1 MPARGIQLSWKMSA
15 RRSLILLV
23 TDSLILHSNMASLLP
38 IWSMVFTRSMSRF
51 VIPEMWQVVKL
62 SNFMPL
68 PLRGLSQAVIG
79 TSLSVHRPVTSALPL
94 RSMSRL
100 RLLKSETSS
109 SLTDPSIS

>member
-1 MPARGIQLSWKMSA
+1 MENVSKEVFYPFGYGLSYTTFEYGKPSVN
-15 RRSLILLV
+15 LV
-23 TDSLILHSNMASLLP
+23 NG
-38 IWSMVFTRSMSRF
+38 VYKVNVEV
-51 VIPEMWQVVKL
+51 VIPETWQVVKL
-62 SNFMPL
+62 LNFMPL

-79 TSLSVHRPVTSALPL
+79 ISLSVHRPVTSALPL